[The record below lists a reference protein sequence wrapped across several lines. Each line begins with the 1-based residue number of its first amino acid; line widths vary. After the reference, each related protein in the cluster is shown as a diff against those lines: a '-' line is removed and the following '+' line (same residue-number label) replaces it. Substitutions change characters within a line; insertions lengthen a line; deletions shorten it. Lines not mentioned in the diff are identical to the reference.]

1 MQVNMLEAKSQLSK
15 LVKAALE
22 GEEVIIASHGVPMVK
37 LVRIGSPR
45 KPRKPGAWR
54 GLPAAAPDWDA
65 PEFNRRIADE
75 LAGAPSA

>member
-22 GEEVIIASHGVPMVK
+22 GEEVVIASHGVPMVK
-37 LVRIGSPR
+37 LVKIGA
-45 KPRKPGAWR
+45 PRKPGAWR